1 MADRRDEFYFLVG
14 RPDVKRPLGRPK
26 RRWEDNIKIYL
37 EEVVWGGVGWIDL
50 SEDRDKCRAHVNAVI
65 NFRVP

>member
-1 MADRRDEFYFLVG
+1 VNTIFLVG
-14 RPDVKRPLGRPK
+14 RPGVKRPFERPK

-37 EEVVWGGVGWIDL
+37 KKLGWGGVGWFDL
-50 SEDRDKCRAHVNAVI
+50 AEDRDKCRALVNAEL